1 MNIFRK
7 HFDGNSIQVFF
18 AISFNVHADV
28 RFGIQEGW
36 QILGV
41 YSHLEF
47 AVFSEIAV
55 PLGAVASPDDSSLTP
70 SNNSLLVASSPSSSS
85 SPFCCSLVLFLEFNS
100 SPRPVIVILL
110 FESKAVCRVTSFS
123 NS

>member
-7 HFDGNSIQVFF
+7 HFDGKGIQVFF

-28 RFGIQEGW
+28 RVGMQERW

-41 YSHLEF
+41 LSQLEF

-55 PLGAVASPDDSSLTP
+55 PLGDD
-70 SNNSLLVASSPSSSS
+70 V
-85 SPFCCSLVLFLEFNS
+85 CMCGKCESLVG
-100 SPRPVIVILL
+100 
-110 FESKAVCRVTSFS
+110 
-123 NS
+123 

>member
-7 HFDGNSIQVFF
+7 HFDGKGSQVFF

-28 RFGIQEGW
+28 RVGMQEGW

-41 YSHLEF
+41 YSQLEF

-55 PLGAVASPDDSSLTP
+55 PLGAVASPDDSSLPP
-70 SNNSLLVASSPSSSS
+70 SNDSLLVASLMYQPY
-85 SPFCCSLVLFLEFNS
+85 V
-100 SPRPVIVILL
+100 
-110 FESKAVCRVTSFS
+110 
-123 NS
+123 